1 MRKKKYC
8 LFAFILAL
16 SWSLLKPAQ
25 AQAPEPGQDV
35 VQGQN
40 PNPGAPP
47 VNPSSAGWNPCPDS
61 LAEEGGIAPPDGQ
74 QWAATFAPYVYHW
87 KPDPEHRY
95 AFAFALERNVTRQ
108 RFCGLS
114 LFRNSFGQP
123 SAYVYAGRSWDN
135 FWDNPRLSAR
145 VTVGVIYGYVG
156 EYHGK
161 VPFNWNGFSP
171 TVIPALVYHFNPKD
185 SLDVSMLGTAGFVF
199 GLSHRF

>member
-1 MRKKKYC
+1 MFS
-8 LFAFILAL
+8 LV
-16 SWSLLKPAQ
+16 WGLLKPAQ
-25 AQAPEPGQDV
+25 AQSPGHAPEA
-35 VQGQN
+35 
-40 PNPGAPP
+40 APQHP
-47 VNPSSAGWNPCPDS
+47 APIAPSTARWSPCPDS
-61 LAEEGGIAPPDGQ
+61 LAEEGGAAPADGQ
-74 QWAATFAPYVYHW
+74 QWTATFAPYVYHW

-123 SAYVYAGRSWDN
+123 SAYVYAGRNWDN
-135 FWDNPRLSAR
+135 FWGNPRLSAR

-199 GLSHRF
+199 GFSHRF

>member
-1 MRKKKYC
+1 MRKETFC
-8 LFAFILAL
+8 LPVFVFFQA
-16 SWSLLKPAQ
+16 WGLLTVAH
-25 AQAPEPGQDV
+25 AAEPGHDAMLE
-35 VQGQN
+35 QN
-40 PNPGAPP
+40 PSPSAPSVHQP
-47 VNPSSAGWNPCPDS
+47 AADWNPCPDS
-61 LAEEGGIAPPDGQ
+61 LAEEGGRAPTDGQ
-74 QWAATFAPYVYHW
+74 QWTATFAPYVYHW

-95 AFAFALERNVTRQ
+95 AFAFALERNVTQQ

-123 SAYVYAGRSWDN
+123 SAYLYAGRSWDN
-135 FWDNPRLSAR
+135 FWGNPRLSAR

-171 TVIPALVYHFNPKD
+171 TVIPALAYRFNAQD
-185 SLDVSMLGTAGFVF
+185 SIDVSILGTAGLVF